1 MHWLYNNIVLTE
13 IPENTYA
20 FVYEITNTIS
30 GQKYIGKK
38 FFYSKKTLPPLKGK
52 TRKRHVVKESDWKKY
67 TSSSKPVNADI
78 KELGIENFTFKI
90 LSLHP
95 NKTEANYAELR
106 FHILLDVLDAT
117 DLNGNRLY
125 YNLNIDRIYYP
136 SVDHRESRIELF
148 EQLTKQ
154 SIVS

>member
-1 MHWLYNNIVLTE
+1 MQWLYNNTPLLE

-20 FVYEITNTIS
+20 FVYEITNKVT

-52 TRKRHVVKESDWKKY
+52 TRKRKVVKESDWKKY
-67 TSSSKPVNADI
+67 TSSSKPLNADI
-78 KELGIENFTFKI
+78 DEIGIDNFSFEI

-106 FHILLDVLDAT
+106 FQILFDVLDKL
-117 DLNGNRLY
+117 DGNGNRVY

-136 SVDHRESRIELF
+136 STDHRDTRVELF
-148 EQLTKQ
+148 E
-154 SIVS
+154 SILSQTS

>member
-1 MHWLYNNIVLTE
+1 MQWLYNNTLLSE
-13 IPENTYA
+13 IPENAYA
-20 FVYEITNTIS
+20 FVYEITNNLT

-38 FFYSKKTLPPLKGK
+38 FFYSKKTLKPLKGK
-52 TRKRHVVKESDWKKY
+52 TRKRHVVKESDWKTY

-78 KELGIENFTFKI
+78 EEIGIDNFTFEI

-106 FHILLDVLDAT
+106 FHVLLDVLDAT
-117 DLNGNRLY
+117 DENGNRKY

-136 SVDHRESRIELF
+136 SVDHRESRIALF
-148 EQLTKQ
+148 ESLTK
-154 SIVS
+154 

>member
-1 MHWLYNNIVLTE
+1 MQWLYNNTPLLE
-13 IPENTYA
+13 IPENSYA
-20 FVYEITNTIS
+20 FVYEITNTLT

-52 TRKRHVVKESDWKKY
+52 TRKRKIVKESDWKTY
-67 TSSSKPVNADI
+67 TSSSKPLNADI
-78 KELGIENFTFKI
+78 DLLGIENFKFEI

-106 FHILLDVLDAT
+106 YQIIKDVLDAQ
-117 DLNGNRLY
+117 NSEGERIY

-136 SVDHRESRIELF
+136 SKDHRDTRIQLYENLF
-148 EQLTKQ
+148 SQKG
-154 SIVS
+154 